1 MLGRGSSVSEARR
14 HHKLLREDRPW
25 LGLHLR
31 LVKFKAGR
39 DEKRLDMK
47 GMQTGVAI
55 AKREMRQTLM
65 ILGFRW

>member
-14 HHKLLREDRPW
+14 HQKLLREDRQR

-47 GMQTGVAI
+47 GMQMGGQ
-55 AKREMRQTLM
+55 RLLNGR
-65 ILGFRW
+65 